1 MFQSPFQAYHW
12 SQADVLF
19 VDIDHTGCH
28 HFPYLLNVVCLNT
41 LTSKYIAC
49 GRGLLNRQDAASI
62 GTVLSKLV
70 NNVKIQCKDYNIKT
84 AHIEILVDFDD
95 AEANAFTE
103 SFGNDV
109 TNILHGCFVHICG
122 LQCKLQS

>member
-1 MFQSPFQAYHW
+1 M
-12 SQADVLF
+12 
-19 VDIDHTGCH
+19 
-28 HFPYLLNVVCLNT
+28 LNC
-41 LTSKYIAC
+41 
-49 GRGLLNRQDAASI
+49 QDAASI

-84 AHIEILVDFDD
+84 AHKEILVDFDD

-109 TNILHGCFVHICG
+109 TNILRGCFVHFLRSAMRVAKLVNSSTISPG
-122 LQCKLQS
+122 YNIFMSIARRIPDEPSKQIRSRYSIQCVVWFRIL